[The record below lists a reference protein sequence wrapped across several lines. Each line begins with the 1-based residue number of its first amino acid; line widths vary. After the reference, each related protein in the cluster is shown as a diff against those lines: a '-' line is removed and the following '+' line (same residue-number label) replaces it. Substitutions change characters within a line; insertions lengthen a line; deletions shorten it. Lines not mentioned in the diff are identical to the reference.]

1 MINGF
6 KIIDEKLIK
15 MFFKQIEVGL
25 MKNFSYIIGDSGEAA
40 IVDPGWEYKKLIEI
54 CEKEDLKIKKIL
66 LTHAHYDHAKD
77 LTKLAARTDAEIYV
91 HKSEDIKSRD
101 FKIKHIKDN
110 DTINIGNINIE
121 VIETPGHTPGG
132 VCFLFDN
139 KLLTGDTL
147 FVGAI
152 GRVDLPG
159 SSEEDMKESLKKL
172 SELDDNIEVYPGH
185 DYGSMPKSTIGYE
198 KENNQFMRF

>member
-1 MINGF
+1 MINNF
-6 KIIDEKLIK
+6 NLLILNK
-15 MFFKQIEVGL
+15 MFFKQIKLGL
-25 MKNFSYIIGDSGEAA
+25 MENFSYIIGDSGEAA
-40 IVDPGWEYKKLIEI
+40 VVDPGWEYKKLIEA
-54 CEKEDLKIKKIL
+54 CEKENLKIKKIL
-66 LTHAHYDHAKD
+66 LTHGHYDHSKD

-91 HKSEDIKSRD
+91 HKSEDVKSKD
-101 FKIKHIKDN
+101 FKIRHVEDGDEITVGKVKIK
-110 DTINIGNINIE
+110 
-121 VIETPGHTPGG
+121 VIETPGHTAGG
-132 VCFLFDN
+132 VCFLFGS

-159 SSEEDMKESLKKL
+159 SNEEEMMNSLKKL
-172 SELDDNIEVYPGH
+172 SKLEDDIEVYPGH